1 MSGVSYMVGVI
12 DGKNLLRLSRMI
24 YRVSRGYACIKEM
37 VSFEFE
43 PLRIMQEKIVLI
55 IYPTSRTSTL

>member
-12 DGKNLLRLSRMI
+12 EASAILRLSKMI

-37 VSFEFE
+37 
-43 PLRIMQEKIVLI
+43 
-55 IYPTSRTSTL
+55 